1 MNNNYILDF
10 FDTNKPCPSFVTNC
24 EQLRAEYLQEL
35 KDNTTGQCSTCFARI
50 VRDKYI
56 DIILKSN
63 NAS

>member
-10 FDTNKPCPSFVTNC
+10 FDTNKPCPSFIKNC
-24 EQLRAEYLQEL
+24 EQLRVEYLQEL
-35 KDNTTGQCSTCFARI
+35 KNNTTGQCSSCIARI

-56 DIILKSN
+56 DVILKSN